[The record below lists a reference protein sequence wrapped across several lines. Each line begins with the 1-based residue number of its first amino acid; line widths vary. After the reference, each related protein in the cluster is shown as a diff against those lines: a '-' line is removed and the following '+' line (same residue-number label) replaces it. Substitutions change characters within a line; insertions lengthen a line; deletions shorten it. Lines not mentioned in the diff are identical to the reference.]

1 LYLIAGF
8 QFHVVTGK
16 IMASHSFMG
25 WRAKIYAITA
35 RNLGYYN
42 IDKGHSMFY
51 DGETLKLKILFKTVD
66 QARMYGISLQENS
79 VHFGLQY
86 KVSIEQNF
94 EVVTFPQ
101 EPPYVRVE
109 DYETNDFDSPDHSLN
124 SPPRSDDAV
133 STYST
138 SYPESSILMIEDCSL
153 PYIRGLKVYR
163 CHIMSIKNHPDEK
176 HNENNVL
183 FLSWPLHLRFD
194 GMVTMGRHEVP
205 QIAIGFSRVLV
216 ESEDVGGEG
225 YPLMR
230 SKVEITIE
238 SPDLQVLS
246 DVERT
251 LKPGS
256 RREGAKLYTFVH
268 VQDHES
274 FSICLMTRYEETLK
288 LWSDNDT
295 SLL

>member
-8 QFHVVTGK
+8 QFHVVTGE
-16 IMASHSFMG
+16 IVASHSFMG

-35 RNLGYYN
+35 KNLGYN

-79 VHFGLQY
+79 VHFGLQS
-86 KVSIEQNF
+86 KVSIERNY
-94 EVVTFPQ
+94 EVVTLPQ

-109 DYETNDFDSPDHSLN
+109 DYETNDFDSPDHSLM
-124 SPPRSDDAV
+124 SPPRSDDAA
-133 STYST
+133 SAYST
-138 SYPESSILMIEDCSL
+138 SYPESSILMIEDYSL

-163 CHIMSIKNHPDEK
+163 CHIMSIKNHPD
-176 HNENNVL
+176 NENNVL
-183 FLSWPLHLRFD
+183 LHQRFD

-216 ESEDVGGEG
+216 ESEDVGGGG

-230 SKVEITIE
+230 YKVEITIE
-238 SPDLQVLS
+238 SPDLQVL
-246 DVERT
+246 
-251 LKPGS
+251 
-256 RREGAKLYTFVH
+256 
-268 VQDHES
+268 
-274 FSICLMTRYEETLK
+274 
-288 LWSDNDT
+288 
-295 SLL
+295 